1 MEALF
6 ITLMILVVVLTGF
19 CALVVLYKLLNADNG

>member
-19 CALVVLYKLLNADNG
+19 CALLVLYKLLNADNG